1 MAAHNLV
8 FKAGPAAFDS
18 IQRHGFA
25 AERIGTL
32 AGASGG
38 AKWLVLSQLDRC
50 ILKTLVPKLVGPVHL
65 IGSSI
70 GAWRFACY
78 AQDDPLAAIDRFEE
92 AYISQSYSDK
102 PDIHEIT
109 AKTREILQVVLQ
121 DGAAEQILSHPVF
134 RSHVMTV
141 RARHLAAAENKAVLA
156 TALLL
161 AASLNALNRKTL
173 GWFFDR
179 ALFFD
184 ARQLPPFFDVDGFP
198 IQKIRIRAS
207 NIEDAI
213 IATGS
218 IPLVMSGVRDIE
230 GADPGI
236 YRDGGIIDYHLD
248 LPHSDGDRL
257 TLFPHFFDRII
268 PGWFDKKLPWRKPN
282 PLNIDRTILLSP
294 SADFVAR
301 LPRGKIPDRTDFTS
315 YTPIERIRAWQDVV
329 TECAALADEFNE
341 VIETDQL
348 AARLQPL

>member
-92 AYISQSYSDK
+92 AYIRQSYSDK

-141 RARHLAAAENKAVLA
+141 RARHLAASENKAVLA

-213 IATGS
+213 VATGS

-248 LPHSDGDRL
+248 LPHSDGERL

-329 TECAALADEFNE
+329 TACAALADEFNE

>member
-1 MAAHNLV
+1 MTSHHLI
-8 FKAGPAAFDS
+8 FRAGRGALES

-50 ILKTLVPKLVGPVHL
+50 ILKTLVPKLLGPVHL

-70 GAWRFACY
+70 GSWRFACY
-78 AQDDPLAAIDRFEE
+78 AQEDPLAAIDRFEE
-92 AYISQSYSDK
+92 SYIGQSFSDK

-109 AKTREILQVVLQ
+109 VKTREILQLVMQ
-121 DGAAEQILSHPVF
+121 GGAAEQILNHPVF
-134 RSHVMTV
+134 RTHVMTV
-141 RARHLAAAENKAVLA
+141 RARHAAASENRVVLA
-156 TALLL
+156 TALMA
-161 AASLNALNRKTL
+161 AASLNAISRQTL

-184 ARQLPPFFDVDGFP
+184 ARDLPPFFDVGGFP

-230 GADPGI
+230 GAEPGI
-236 YRDGGIIDYHLD
+236 YRDGGVIDYHLD
-248 LPHSDGDRL
+248 LPHSDGERL
-257 TLFPHFFDRII
+257 TLYPHFYDRIV
-268 PGWFDKKLPWRKPN
+268 PGWFDKKLAWRKPN
-282 PLNIDRTILLSP
+282 IQNLDRTILVSP
-294 SADFVAR
+294 SAEFVAR

-329 TECAALADEFNE
+329 AECAALADEFHE
-341 VIETDQL
+341 VIEKGQL
-348 AARLQPL
+348 AERLEPL